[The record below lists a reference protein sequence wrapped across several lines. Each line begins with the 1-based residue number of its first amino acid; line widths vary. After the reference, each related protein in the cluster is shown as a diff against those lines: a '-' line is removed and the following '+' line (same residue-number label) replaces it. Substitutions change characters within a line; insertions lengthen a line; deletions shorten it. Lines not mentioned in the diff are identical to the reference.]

1 MTRTIHQILQE
12 LHSISNKSDL
22 KAEYNSIIEELNVL
36 ISSEEG
42 YGFHK
47 NYYINHV
54 GRELINKAQ
63 LLDVPELLKGGVDGG
78 GRPLSFDLIFSEI
91 TTTTTTTTAAPATT
105 TTTTTTAAPTT
116 TTTTT
121 TTAAPTT
128 TTTTT
133 TTAAPTT
140 TTTTTT
146 TAAPTTTTT
155 TTTTAAPTTTTTTT
169 TTAAPTLTSSSQP
182 DGDILYQ
189 VNNDSGDTS
198 FDSVA
203 YTNIIQDAVNHWD
216 RVIVGQPLSDW
227 KLEANITFDSL
238 GEGTLGSASISKVST
253 TEGNLK
259 FGEFF
264 PISGNMT
271 LNTFYLSNMKD
282 NVGNAGKSE
291 LYYVVKHEI
300 GHLLGLGSFILRA
313 NSTIDGEPVVTY
325 SEDGVDKYYYT
336 GQHAFQAYKDYFE
349 PLGYNVSEFSGIP
362 IEDDGGAGTAN
373 SHPEEGEL
381 GTNGSISA
389 NDRIIG
395 GVFHPGLEHELM
407 AGWSENGNY
416 NPMSKISIGFLHDM
430 GFNVDYNEADPYNPE
445 DPLFGVS

>member
-91 TTTTTTTTAAPATT
+91 TTTTTTTTAAPA
-105 TTTTTTAAPTT
+105 
-116 TTTTT
+116 
-121 TTAAPTT
+121 
-128 TTTTT
+128 
-133 TTAAPTT
+133 
-140 TTTTTT
+140 
-146 TAAPTTTTT
+146 TTTT